1 MYSQQN
7 EASNVLSDPKG
18 AIIIAQIEGDV
29 SVSNNATGQLLPVD
43 RVKAGGLLFD
53 GHTIKTGANAKVVLL
68 LSNGT
73 VSTLKA
79 DSTLNIKKFT
89 QAKFD
94 PGTSKLSEL
103 EGEPSSSDVI
113 IDLNI
118 GDMVVDIKKLDKK
131 SSFNIQ
137 SPVGTAGIR
146 GTRVGMNIQQ
156 AHGGGFTSKATV
168 PKGLISFTPP
178 PPPPS
183 PPGVTPPPTART
195 GSCICRASSNSIGHI
210 YGHCFSTSSAS
221 TRTAK

>member
-1 MYSQQN
+1 MLVIKKHVIFNVCILKMKKISLIFLFLTFSFKLYSQQS
-7 EASNVLSDPKG
+7 EAPNVLSDPKG

-29 SVSNNATGQLLPVD
+29 SVSNNSTGQLLPVD

-79 DSTLNIKKFT
+79 DSVLNIKKFT

-131 SSFNIQ
+131 SSFNIE

-156 AHGGGFTSKATV
+156 A
-168 PKGLISFTPP
+168 
-178 PPPPS
+178 
-183 PPGVTPPPTART
+183 PGRWF
-195 GSCICRASSNSIGHI
+195 
-210 YGHCFSTSSAS
+210 Y
-221 TRTAK
+221 